1 MKTYSISVEIYL
13 ETIIFFSE
21 QRQKNVIYYQKVIYI
36 FYKNVDSD
44 KKMANIEMSKKYLY
58 GYLD

>member
-21 QRQKNVIYYQKVIYI
+21 QRQKNVIYYQKVIYS